1 MELGPLENIK
11 SDSQAEKSSEEG
23 QEYISPTY
31 TPSYAPPVLSDEDS
45 ESESEKEEDLDLRQV
60 NWIRRTKLRTDGIR
74 THVYYYEDSKNIRL
88 RSLNDVQKYCTENN
102 IKFEPELFNF
112 KGDYK
117 YNGLVKSPGSESPS
131 FASAANTQA

>member
-1 MELGPLENIK
+1 M
-11 SDSQAEKSSEEG
+11 
-23 QEYISPTY
+23 
-31 TPSYAPPVLSDEDS
+31 SDEDS
-45 ESESEKEEDLDLRQV
+45 ESESEKGEDLDLRQV
-60 NWIRRTKLRTDGIR
+60 NWIRRTKLRTDGTR
-74 THVYYYEDSKNIRL
+74 TDVYYYEDGKNIRL

-131 FASAANTQA
+131 FASTSNTQA